1 MSEGESEKSRGVK
14 LKGVTTEPDDV
25 ETGGPGFHSIDF
37 VNRRVKPKVNDLF
50 VSDV

>member
-14 LKGVTTEPDDV
+14 LKGVTTESDDV